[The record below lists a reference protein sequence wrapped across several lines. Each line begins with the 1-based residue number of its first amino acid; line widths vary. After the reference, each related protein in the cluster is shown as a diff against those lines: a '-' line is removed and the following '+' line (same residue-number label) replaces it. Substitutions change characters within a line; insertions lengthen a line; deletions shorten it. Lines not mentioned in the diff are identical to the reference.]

1 MEIQIP
7 AGVKGREELVVAFE
21 DTAAKYGSGLVEVYA
36 TPAMVAL
43 MEKTCLNSVLPYLP
57 EGHGTVGVKVDIVH
71 SKATP
76 VGMKV
81 TCESTLLE
89 VDRRRL
95 VFELLAKNSWR
106 SYRLDCTRC
115 RWRAACAVGLGAIA
129 PRRSTV
135 PLSLQLLFRGFRRG
149 VVAAQHPVEHVGQVV
164 FLSGT
169 ALDLLEAFVKGERL
183 AKEDVTKDQRD
194 QAGYGG

>member
-1 MEIQIP
+1 MDIQIP
-7 AGVKGREELVVAFE
+7 TGVKGKEALVVSYE
-21 DTAAKYGSGLVEVYA
+21 DTAARYGSGLVEVYA

-76 VGMKV
+76 VGMQV

-95 VFELLAKNSWR
+95 VFALVARDEQGEIGKGR
-106 SYRLDCTRC
+106 HERFIIDTRKFMEK
-115 RWRAACAVGLGAIA
+115 
-129 PRRSTV
+129 
-135 PLSLQLLFRGFRRG
+135 LQG
-149 VVAAQHPVEHVGQVV
+149 
-164 FLSGT
+164 
-169 ALDLLEAFVKGERL
+169 
-183 AKEDVTKDQRD
+183 
-194 QAGYGG
+194 